1 MKNNLNKNDLF
12 YKIGNKKNDKTNDF
26 QKFKTITSFENEIY
40 SNDLS
45 DSHEQGIG
53 LKDDIAIF
61 KESIKLI

>member
-12 YKIGNKKNDKTNDF
+12 YKISNKKNDKTNDF

>member
-40 SNDLS
+40 TMIYQIHTN
-45 DSHEQGIG
+45 
-53 LKDDIAIF
+53 
-61 KESIKLI
+61 KE